1 MKVTSL
7 GLNDFLSKLSLLS
20 SMCQIADGGTSTISE
35 GIDHRARSS
44 VMPSFEPFGLDA
56 GGRARNAHDKT
67 ITVKT
72 DTTFIYADD
81 HSNDDFDNDRIISS
95 MEVEL
100 SLDSEEA
107 RNDIHA
113 SGQQDL
119 STPHRASEVFGF
131 LLDKDRRGETPRQT
145 RSSDDS
151 EHPLPAIPPN
161 LNADPSTKSANFN
174 VITAIPSSSRRDAFD
189 LIPSSRSPKQESPS
203 STGSIYDDPPQTAM
217 IMNRTPVAVA
227 GSMLRQG
234 SQALQVQVTPSN
246 LPTSRI
252 PRGPRG
258 PHSSSVIQDNPFETQ
273 TPQAQQPS
281 QRRVSK
287 ESTKS
292 SIRPS
297 QIPTRD
303 VLRAT
308 TNASSKK
315 SKVNSASR
323 TPVSS
328 RKGQGRSISRESAAW
343 SLVDEPSMSQ
353 VGNETITPTAAKSK
367 PSRAR
372 PLTDVGKENTPSPN
386 ASIEL
391 SKESGTSAFQYCVN
405 LMLARL
411 TCSISQNLIFI

>member
-1 MKVTSL
+1 
-7 GLNDFLSKLSLLS
+7 
-20 SMCQIADGGTSTISE
+20 
-35 GIDHRARSS
+35 
-44 VMPSFEPFGLDA
+44 MPSFEPFGLDA

-81 HSNDDFDNDRIISS
+81 HSNEDFDNDRIISS

-107 RNDIHA
+107 RNDTHA

-151 EHPLPAIPPN
+151 EHLLPAIPPN
-161 LNADPSTKSANFN
+161 LNAGPSTKSANSPDFN

-189 LIPSSRSPKQESPS
+189 SIPSSRSPKQESPS

-227 GSMLRQG
+227 DSMLRQG

-258 PHSSSVIQDNPFETQ
+258 PRSSILIDNPFETQ
-273 TPQAQQPS
+273 TPRAQEPS

-315 SKVNSASR
+315 LKLNSAPR

-328 RKGQGRSISRESAAW
+328 RKGQQRSTSRGSAAW

-391 SKESGTSAFQYCVN
+391 SKASGTSAFQYFVN
-405 LMLARL
+405 LMLAWL
-411 TCSISQNLIFI
+411 TCSISQNLIFM